1 MKPRTRGRHPTTR
14 ARRVLLAVVAGVGL
28 IVLLGALGSALW
40 AFTILPGELP
50 SVTRLEEIGPS
61 QGARIYSDDDELL
74 TELQEVRRTFVPL
87 SQIPLSLKQAIIAV
101 EDAQFYSHSGI
112 NFRGIARAA
121 WNNLRYGRIVE
132 GGSSITQ
139 QLAKVLFL
147 TPDKSFSRK
156 LKEAVIAVQLERRY
170 PKDRILEL
178 YLNQIYFG
186 HGSYGVEAASRT
198 YFGKS
203 VGELGL
209 PEAALLAALPRAPGV
224 YSPFDRPEI
233 ATKRRDFVL
242 NRMTEMGFITKAQA
256 RRATSTALG
265 LVPPERRRTTGQY
278 FVEYVHQMLEGKFGN
293 DMVYKGGLHV
303 YTAINPAMQLA
314 AEQALREGLREL
326 RERTGP
332 KVAAKG
338 VKGKPTSTDV
348 RPEGALITVEPQ
360 TGYIKALVGGSDFS
374 RSEFNR
380 AVNARRQPGS
390 AFKPFVYLAA
400 LEAGLTPANVIDDS
414 PVSYVGRDGKAWK
427 PENYNNKYR
436 GLTTLQR
443 GIEESINVV
452 TVKLLERVG
461 ISQVIQVAR
470 RLGITAPLNQDL
482 TLALGSSEVSLLELT
497 SAYAVLANL
506 GMRMEPIAIRYITDA
521 QGRLLEENIP
531 QGREVARPEAAFVA
545 SHMLRGVVERGTG
558 VQARALGRPMAAKT
572 GTTND
577 FSNAWF
583 IGFTPN
589 LVTGVWV
596 GYDKPTTLG
605 RDETGARAAL
615 PLWAAYMRRA
625 LALVPAQDF
634 LTPERVS
641 MAVVDL
647 DRGCREQA
655 GSERAVIMAFIEG
668 SEPRTPCGGAGS
680 GGEAS
685 SPTVLPEFVR

>member
-1 MKPRTRGRHPTTR
+1 MRPPSRSRQRRTR
-14 ARRVLLAVVAGVGL
+14 ARRVLLTLVLGTGL
-28 IVLLGALGSALW
+28 ILLLGALGSALW
-40 AFTILPGELP
+40 AFTILPAQLP
-50 SVTRLEEIGPS
+50 SVKSLEEIGPS
-61 QGARIYSDDDELL
+61 QGAHIYADDDEPV
-74 TELQEVRRTFVPL
+74 TELQGVRRTFVPL
-87 SQIPLSLKQAIIAV
+87 SEIPLFLKQAIIAA

-121 WNNLRYGRIVE
+121 WNNLRYGKIVE

-156 LKEAVIAVQLERRY
+156 LKEAAIALQLERRY
-170 PKDRILEL
+170 SKDRILEL

-186 HGSYGVEAASRT
+186 HGSYGVEAAART

-203 VGELGL
+203 VRELSL

-224 YSPFDRPEI
+224 YSPFDHPEV
-233 ATKRRDFVL
+233 ATKRRAFVL
-242 NRMTEMGFITKAQA
+242 NRMAEEKFITKAQA
-256 RRATSTALG
+256 QRAIASTLG
-265 LVPPERRRTTGQY
+265 LIPAEQRRTTGQY
-278 FVEYVHQMLEGKFGN
+278 FVEYVHQLLEAKFGN
-293 DMVYKGGLHV
+293 DMIYKGGLHV
-303 YTAINPAMQLA
+303 YTTINLPMQLA
-314 AEQALREGLREL
+314 AEQALRDGLREL
-326 RERTGP
+326 RERTGV

-338 VKGKPTSTDV
+338 ARRGAVV
-348 RPEGALITVEPQ
+348 VELRPEGALVTIEPQ
-360 TGYIKALVGGSDFS
+360 TGYVKALVGGSDFS

-380 AVNARRQPGS
+380 AVYGKRQAGS

-400 LEAGLTPANVIDDS
+400 IEAGLTPSTVIEDS

-443 GIEESINVV
+443 GIEESINAV
-452 TVKLLERVG
+452 TVKLEERVG
-461 ISQVIQVAR
+461 IQPVIEVAR
-470 RLGITAPLNQDL
+470 RMGITTPLNQDL

-531 QGREVARPEAAFVA
+531 QGREVLRPEVA
-545 SHMLRGVVERGTG
+545 YVTTQMLRGVVERGTG
-558 VQARALGRPMAAKT
+558 MQARALGRPLAGKT

-577 FSNAWF
+577 YSNAWF

-589 LVTGVWV
+589 LATGLWV
-596 GYDKPTTLG
+596 GYDRPSTLG

-615 PLWAAYMRRA
+615 PIWVAYMRRA
-625 LALVPAQDF
+625 LAMVPAQDF

-641 MAVVDL
+641 MTVVDL
-647 DRGCREQA
+647 DRGCRERP
-655 GSERAVIMAFIEG
+655 GSERGASMAFIEG
-668 SEPRTPCGGAGS
+668 SEPKTPCAGQTGGS
-680 GGEAS
+680 ETP
-685 SPTVLPEFVR
+685 SPAFLPESSR

>member
-1 MKPRTRGRHPTTR
+1 MRPRSRSRQRRSRT
-14 ARRVLLAVVAGVGL
+14 RRVLLALVLGAGFV
-28 IVLLGALGSALW
+28 VLLAALGSTLW
-40 AFTILPGELP
+40 AFTILPAQLP
-50 SVTRLEEIGPS
+50 SVKSLEEIGPS
-61 QGARIYSDDDELL
+61 QGAHIYVDDDEPL

-87 SQIPLSLKQAIIAV
+87 TEIPLFLKQAIIAA

-121 WNNLRYGRIVE
+121 WNNLRYGKIVE

-156 LKEAVIAVQLERRY
+156 LKEAAIALQLERRY
-170 PKDRILEL
+170 TKDRILEL

-186 HGSYGVEAASRT
+186 HGSYGVEAAART

-203 VGELGL
+203 VGELSL
-209 PEAALLAALPRAPGV
+209 HEAALLAALPRAPGV
-224 YSPFDRPEI
+224 YSPFDHPEI
-233 ATKRRDFVL
+233 ATKRRAFVL
-242 NRMTEMGFITKAQA
+242 NRMAEEKFIPKAQA
-256 RRATSTALG
+256 QRATTSTLG
-265 LVPPERRRTTGQY
+265 LIPAERRRTTGQY
-278 FVEYVHQMLEGKFGN
+278 FVEYVHQLLDAKFGN
-293 DMVYKGGLHV
+293 DMIYKGGLHV
-303 YTAINPAMQLA
+303 YTTINLQMQLA

-326 RERTGP
+326 RERTGV
-332 KVAAKG
+332 KVAAKDAKRG
-338 VKGKPTSTDV
+338 TAIEL
-348 RPEGALITVEPQ
+348 RPEGALVTIEPQ
-360 TGYIKALVGGSDFS
+360 TGYVKALVGGSDFS

-380 AVNARRQPGS
+380 AVHGRRQPGS

-400 LEAGLTPANVIDDS
+400 IEAGLPPSTVIEDS
-414 PVSYVGRDGKAWK
+414 LVTYVGRDGKAWK

-452 TVKLLERVG
+452 TVKLEERVG
-461 ISQVIQVAR
+461 IQPIIEIAR
-470 RLGITAPLNQDL
+470 RMGITAPLNQDL

-531 QGREVARPEAAFVA
+531 QGREALRPEVAFVTTQ
-545 SHMLRGVVERGTG
+545 MLRGVVERGTG
-558 VQARALGRPMAAKT
+558 VQARALGRPLAGKT

-577 FSNAWF
+577 YSNAWF

-589 LVTGVWV
+589 LATGLWV
-596 GYDKPTTLG
+596 GYDRPSTLG

-615 PLWAAYMRRA
+615 PIWVAYMRRA
-625 LALVPAQDF
+625 LAMVPAQDF

-647 DRGCREQA
+647 DRGCREQP
-655 GSERAVIMAFIEG
+655 GSERGVSMAFIDG
-668 SEPRTPCGGAGS
+668 SEPRTFCGGARS
-680 GGEAS
+680 GEPP
-685 SPTVLPEFVR
+685 SPGILPESSR